1 MMTIENKLSN
11 KAQYWGG
18 RAKEAVGRVTGNRR
32 TEYEGQRDQVR
43 ANLKD
48 AGEKVKDAF
57 RTLLPGGRGKF
68 QNRRPSGSQGSY
80 QPRGYRRNRR
90 IR

>member
-1 MMTIENKLSN
+1 MTARNKLSN

-18 RAKEAVGRVTGNRR
+18 RAKETVGRISGNKR
-32 TEYEGQRDQVR
+32 TEYEGRRDQVK

-57 RTLLPGGRGKF
+57 GLSGRPS
-68 QNRRPSGSQGSY
+68 RRPRRR
-80 QPRGYRRNRR
+80 QPRIQQPGSRRA
-90 IR
+90 

>member
-1 MMTIENKLSN
+1 VKAHDARNKLSN

-18 RAKEAVGRVTGNRR
+18 RARETVGRITGNRR
-32 TEYEGQRDQVR
+32 TEFEGKRDQVK

-57 RTLLPGGRGKF
+57 GL
-68 QNRRPSGSQGSY
+68 SGSQRRSQPHIQQRGSK
-80 QPRGYRRNRR
+80 RV
-90 IR
+90 

>member
-1 MMTIENKLSN
+1 MTARNKLSN

-18 RAKEAVGRVTGNRR
+18 RAKETAGRITGNRR
-32 TEYEGQRDQVR
+32 TEYEGKRDRVK

-57 RTLLPGGRGKF
+57 GL
-68 QNRRPSGSQGSY
+68 SGSPSRR
-80 QPRGYRRNRR
+80 QPGIQQRRSRR
-90 IR
+90 A

>member
-1 MMTIENKLSN
+1 MTIENKLRN

-18 RAKEAVGRVTGNRR
+18 RARETVGRVTGNRR
-32 TEYEGQRDQVR
+32 TEYEGQRDQVK

-57 RTLLPGGRGKF
+57 RSLLPGRRARVQDRPLRGN
-68 QNRRPSGSQGSY
+68 QRTHH
-80 QPRGYRRNRR
+80 PRNRRNRGMP
-90 IR
+90 

>member
-1 MMTIENKLSN
+1 MTARNKLSN

-18 RAKEAVGRVTGNRR
+18 RAKETVGRVTGNSR
-32 TEYEGQRDQVR
+32 TEYEGRRDQVK

-57 RTLLPGGRGKF
+57 KK
-68 QNRRPSGSQGSY
+68 
-80 QPRGYRRNRR
+80 
-90 IR
+90 